1 MMFVVA
7 VVLVFELVFGRWI
20 DFLFYL
26 ADLSFFEFFLRLL
39 FDCCILLGNRV
50 VSCNNVVA

>member
-7 VVLVFELVFGRWI
+7 VVLVFEPVFGRWLY
-20 DFLFYL
+20 FLFYL

-39 FDCCILLGNRV
+39 VDCCILLGNRV
-50 VSCNNVVA
+50 VSCSNVVA